1 MTLTVLKLGG
11 ELVETPEKMAAAG
24 RMIAR
29 ASTPLVVVHG
39 GGREIDAALA
49 TAGIAKRQVDGLR
62 ITDAATL
69 DIVVAVLAGT
79 INTRLVAAIN
89 AAGGRAIGLTGADA
103 GVAPVRKAG
112 AFTATSGDVVD
123 LGMVGEPVKAA
134 TPDAVTTLVKRG
146 FVPVIACIGAD
157 KTGTLFNVNADT
169 MAGSVAARLG
179 ARRLV
184 IAGGTAGVLDET
196 GATIMALKPA
206 DVRALVRAGTA
217 SAGMVAKLTACTQA
231 LRGGVRDVVITDGRD
246 MKRLGAVVA
255 DVKGR
260 APLPA
265 GTRVTS

>member
-1 MTLTVLKLGG
+1 
-11 ELVETPEKMAAAG
+11 
-24 RMIAR
+24 
-29 ASTPLVVVHG
+29 
-39 GGREIDAALA
+39 
-49 TAGIAKRQVDGLR
+49 
-62 ITDAATL
+62 
-69 DIVVAVLAGT
+69 
-79 INTRLVAAIN
+79 
-89 AAGGRAIGLTGADA
+89 
-103 GVAPVRKAG
+103 
-112 AFTATSGDVVD
+112 
-123 LGMVGEPVKAA
+123 
-134 TPDAVTTLVKRG
+134 
-146 FVPVIACIGAD
+146 IACIGAD